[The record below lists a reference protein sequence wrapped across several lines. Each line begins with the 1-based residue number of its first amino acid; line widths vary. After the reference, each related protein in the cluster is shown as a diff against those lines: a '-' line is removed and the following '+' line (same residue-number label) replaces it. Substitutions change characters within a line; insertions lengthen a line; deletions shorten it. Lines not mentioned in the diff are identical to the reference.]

1 MRYVANAVFGAAW
14 LGFIVV
20 MLWVPSG
27 RSVAALALI
36 VVALVVLAL
45 ETAYWVRATRVQGLR

>member
-1 MRYVANAVFGAAW
+1 
-14 LGFIVV
+14 